1 MNKKQKEVASEDLEI
16 KRVAHFRNSQQ
27 ILLLVILVV
36 LFTLTFF
43 CTLVY
48 ISKYYEAKF
57 TIKDDTNIMEYKTK
71 DSNVLITNNGIIN
84 KTITEED
91 TDYNNEYLIEKV
103 ATIKFITKKDAVKD
117 GTIHINL
124 RYNIYNND
132 FEHKVISNIKND
144 VLVRFWYSYDNENWE
159 YVKNVISTTNS
170 TLTPLMGGYY
180 DISGLEDNLKV
191 LTNFEINNKIDTT
204 KTIYFKCETF
214 LKNIKNNI
222 GKNIEAEFKVE
233 YADNA

>member
-57 TIKDDTNIMEYKTK
+57 TINDDTNIMEYKTK

-103 ATIKFITKKDAVKD
+103 ATLKFITKKDAVKD

>member
-103 ATIKFITKKDAVKD
+103 ATLKFITKKEAVKD